1 MGLLKDLL
9 FFQMMQDHV
18 VKYKQDFGT
27 FVLNLS
33 FLNVFL
39 SEFKRNAKK
48 WTQLSTLE
56 IDIGYTYL
64 GVIYYSPSVA
74 VPSVDADGPI
84 KAI

>member
-48 WTQLSTLE
+48 
-56 IDIGYTYL
+56 
-64 GVIYYSPSVA
+64 
-74 VPSVDADGPI
+74 
-84 KAI
+84 